1 MLYNLIAK
9 YVEVLYNLRMS
20 EKKKNLILYLSLSFG
35 VVIIIATY
43 LLIYFAATTKGY
55 LYFENL
61 SIKAD
66 FGTKYSL
73 EELGLNSSENF
84 DDIEI
89 TCERAI
95 YKEGYVYF
103 NKAGKSKVF
112 AKSNDMSAKL
122 QVDVEFDSI
131 DEYFGIYANVGNDRI
146 LLNRASEIDL
156 YLPSLNREL
165 AEADGYINKFSIDVV
180 ALKTEDNYD
189 IKADSNLF
197 VDNNVLYSQ
206 TLGRA
211 KVYIEFETFGKSF
224 DFFVNIK
231 EIGVQ
236 SLTSSYAHNTMYV
249 NLNEKFEIDII
260 ASPSYATNKDYLVYI
275 DGSAVEYNGGVFIAK
290 EYGKAFVTFEKD
302 FGIVVVEVVVCYV
315 PDEIKVDII
324 SDFVYGEKGRAT
336 INFYKDKELVDSDYQ
351 IVYLQGGVEVDGAAL
366 VVDAEI
372 KYNVFSAEVI
382 SEESFV
388 IKVLSNK
395 NSQLSFEI
403 YVNN

>member
-1 MLYNLIAK
+1 LLYNLIAK
-9 YVEVLYNLRMS
+9 YVEVLYNFRMS
-20 EKKKNLILYLSLSFG
+20 EKKKNLILYLNLSLG
-35 VVIIIATY
+35 VVIIIAAY
-43 LLIYFAATTKGY
+43 ILIYFAVTTKGY

-61 SIKAD
+61 SMKVD
-66 FGTKYSL
+66 FGAKYSL
-73 EELGLNSSENF
+73 EELGLNSSININ
-84 DDIEI
+84 DVEI
-89 TCERAI
+89 TCDRAI
-95 YKEGYVYF
+95 YKDGYVYF

-112 AKSNDMSAKL
+112 AKSDDMSAKL

-131 DEYFGIYANVGNDRI
+131 DEYFDIYANVGNDRV
-146 LLNRASEIDL
+146 LLNGGSEIDL

-165 AEADGYINKFSIDVV
+165 AEAEGYINKLSIDVV
-180 ALKTEDNYD
+180 ALKTEDNYE
-189 IKADSNLF
+189 IKTDSNLF

-206 TLGRA
+206 NLGRA

-224 DFFVNIK
+224 DFFVNVK

-236 SLTSSYAHNTMYV
+236 SLTSGYAHNTMYV
-249 NLNEKFEIDII
+249 DLNERFEIDII
-260 ASPSYATNKDYLVYI
+260 AYPSYATNKDYLVTI
-275 DGSAVEYNGGVFIAK
+275 EGSAVEYNDDVFISR
-290 EYGKAFVTFEKD
+290 EYGKAFVTFGKD
-302 FGIVVVEVVVCYV
+302 FGTIVVEVVVCYM
-315 PDEIKVDII
+315 PDEMKVDII

-351 IVYLQGGVEVDGAAL
+351 IIYLQGGVEVDGDAL

-372 KYNVFSAEVI
+372 KYNVFSAKII
-382 SEESFV
+382 SKDSFV